1 VDERQ
6 PSEEIEA
13 YLTFLGVEKGRSPRT
28 LESYRRDLEA
38 LERYLAERG
47 VSLIGATAGDLDA
60 ALEHQRG
67 LGRSE
72 ATLSRAR
79 SSMRGLYGFLVDEG
93 RLVHDPTETIGTIA
107 VPSRLPKA
115 LGEEE
120 VQHLLDGIS
129 LDDPLSRR
137 DRALLELLYATGARV
152 SELIALNLEDLAYD
166 EGLLRL
172 VGKGDKER
180 LVPVGRS
187 AQRAL
192 GSWLEQGGRAQLLA
206 GTRQDRDALRAV
218 FVNQRGRRLTRQG
231 AHLVVQRR
239 AAAAGIG
246 RSVSPHVLRHSCAT
260 HMLAHGA
267 DVRIVQELL
276 GHASVATTQLYTK
289 VSSTHLQAAYQ
300 AAHPRAADDTTR
312 S

>member
-1 VDERQ
+1 VDDRRS
-6 PSEEIEA
+6 SEEIEA

-38 LERYLAERG
+38 LERFLAERG
-47 VSLIGATAGDLDA
+47 VRLREADAGDLDA
-60 ALEHQRG
+60 ALDHQRD

-72 ATLSRAR
+72 ATISRAR

-93 RLVHDPTETIGTIA
+93 SLAFDPTETTGAIA

-115 LGEEE
+115 LSEEE
-120 VQHLLDGIS
+120 VLRLLDGIS

-187 AQRAL
+187 AQQAVA
-192 GSWLEQGGRAQLLA
+192 SWLEGGGRAQLLA
-206 GTRQDRDALRAV
+206 GARVDRDAHRAV
-218 FVNQRGRRLTRQG
+218 FLNQRGRRLTRQG
-231 AHLVVQRR
+231 AHLIVQRR
-239 AAAAGIG
+239 AKAAGIE
-246 RSVSPHVLRHSCAT
+246 RAVSPHVLRHSCAT

-289 VSSTHLQAAYQ
+289 VSSTHLKTAYQ
-300 AAHPRAADDTTR
+300 AAHPRASDDTRT